1 MRTVHVRY
9 GMSLREATRAAELLG
24 CLIDDPGHHGG
35 EMRFRHLL
43 APAALVTHAT
53 RKTASRHHV
62 TWLLKIAGR
71 AEALRSAFGLSR
83 AA

>member
-24 CLIDDPGHHGG
+24 CTIEPEHHGG
-35 EMRFRHLL
+35 EIRFRHWLSR
-43 APAALVTHAT
+43 AALVTHAT

>member
-9 GMSLREATRAAELLG
+9 GMSLREATRAAQILG
-24 CLIDDPGHHGG
+24 CSIEFGHHGG
-35 EMRFRHLL
+35 ETRFRHWLVRE
-43 APAALVTHAT
+43 ALVTDAT
-53 RKTASRHHV
+53 RSTASRHHV